1 MFGFSFAFPQMWRY
15 HLGFWVLTIGWLRA
29 DFIPRGGLIT
39 KLPDCSLVHGWC
51 ELSSACST
59 TKGTCELQS
68 DLERELICSYM
79 TAVRKHMERGKE
91 SIRGCIYSAQ
101 CAACREKFKY
111 LCWESFQSK
120 SGLGNLYWRT
130 IAPSIVFKHWCLSD
144 VCLKNTQQSK
154 ECRLL

>member
-1 MFGFSFAFPQMWRY
+1 
-15 HLGFWVLTIGWLRA
+15 
-29 DFIPRGGLIT
+29 
-39 KLPDCSLVHGWC
+39 
-51 ELSSACST
+51 
-59 TKGTCELQS
+59 
-68 DLERELICSYM
+68 
-79 TAVRKHMERGKE
+79 MERGKE

-154 ECRLL
+154 ECRLLWDFNIRAVLVLEIFQTKLEYLCWCYLDAHIQVLLKIILSVWRLFRVASICVIAVIVGHLLCPGMLI